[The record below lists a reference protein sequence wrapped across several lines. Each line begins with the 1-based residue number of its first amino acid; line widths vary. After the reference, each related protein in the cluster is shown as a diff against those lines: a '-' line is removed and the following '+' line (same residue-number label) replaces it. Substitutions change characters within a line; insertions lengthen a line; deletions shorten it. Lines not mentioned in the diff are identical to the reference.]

1 MLLLEAPG
9 VLELEDGVEV
19 VSGRRM
25 DLIRGAAGR
34 EALAAA
40 GAEVGVGAGGGFLG
54 RAYLTVSR
62 LFASHHDGSSYAECR
77 VWRTRRIRSE
87 GDSLQ
92 FDPFLCGGVVF
103 VLVPFVLL
111 RDSGYE
117 RIGGV
122 WVGEEGR
129 QG

>member
-54 RAYLTVSR
+54 RAYNLTHSFAVASCLFLFRLYSCAIAGTSGSAGFGSVRRDDRDKITLYSDSAGDQAVLRRSR
-62 LFASHHDGSSYAECR
+62 QIAPVCA
-77 VWRTRRIRSE
+77 I
-87 GDSLQ
+87 LQ
-92 FDPFLCGGVVF
+92 
-103 VLVPFVLL
+103 
-111 RDSGYE
+111 
-117 RIGGV
+117 
-122 WVGEEGR
+122 
-129 QG
+129 